1 MDFFE
6 GLVGFRSCCLV
17 YHTVATLAFY
27 RFIAVLIHPG
37 RLSTLWDGLRTL
49 PMGDLPY
56 HSERHVFVWP
66 TTAASDNFAI
76 LVKRKLLRSFE
87 L

>member
-17 YHTVATLAFY
+17 YHTVATFAFY
-27 RFIAVLIHPG
+27 RFIAVLIYPG
-37 RLSTLWDGLRTL
+37 PPSTSWGGLRTL

-56 HSERHVFVWP
+56 RSARHIFVWP
-66 TTAASDNFAI
+66 TTIA
-76 LVKRKLLRSFE
+76 LV
-87 L
+87 

>member
-27 RFIAVLIHPG
+27 RFIAVLIYPG
-37 RLSTLWDGLRTL
+37 PPSTSWDGLRTL
-49 PMGDLPY
+49 PMGDLACR
-56 HSERHVFVWP
+56 SERYVFVRP
-66 TTAASDNFAI
+66 TTVASARQFHSLDKYLI
-76 LVKRKLLRSFE
+76 ML
-87 L
+87 